1 VGELP
6 AADLVALLEGL
17 DAGIVLLKPIMGTSA
32 VVADAE
38 VVWTSHRARAAWGHA
53 PGALASDVLPDF
65 DEWIASASVAWRG
78 GSVRRLIEADSGRS
92 GWSRAI
98 SVIRRIGD
106 HLSEITLDRSG
117 DQELLSRIEQ
127 LESGY
132 RELLDELPL
141 TVISSLASRGELEY
155 VSPNAEALTGLPL
168 SSLRRLGD
176 WVKVVDPEAIEVA
189 GNVRQLLFEDGE
201 FEMPGRILHADGSYR
216 FVQFR
221 MVSRLPEPDEPRKFL
236 ITIRDVTE
244 QRRLQEQV
252 EESQRLASLSRTAGA
267 FGHEFSSLLQIIGGN
282 LDTIE
287 RAKSPE
293 ATEKAIA
300 AAREA
305 SGRATNLLTGLVA
318 FASARPGHLEPVSI
332 PQMCDV
338 TQDLLR
344 ERLPDNI
351 ALEIDMAQGLPLVL
365 VAPQAMQQIMF
376 QLVDNAAEAMPDGGR
391 ITITVREQ
399 PHAACHLTDDPGP
412 GCWVSVAV
420 ADTGR
425 GIERSRLGYVWEPF
439 HTTRTGPAARG
450 SGLGLSVV
458 HGGVHQYDGHV
469 TLESHVG
476 VGTTVTVYLQ
486 GVPGSVS

>member
-1 VGELP
+1 
-6 AADLVALLEGL
+6 
-17 DAGIVLLKPIMGTSA
+17 
-32 VVADAE
+32 
-38 VVWTSHRARAAWGHA
+38 
-53 PGALASDVLPDF
+53 
-65 DEWIASASVAWRG
+65 
-78 GSVRRLIEADSGRS
+78 
-92 GWSRAI
+92 
-98 SVIRRIGD
+98 
-106 HLSEITLDRSG
+106 
-117 DQELLSRIEQ
+117 
-127 LESGY
+127 
-132 RELLDELPL
+132 
-141 TVISSLASRGELEY
+141 
-155 VSPNAEALTGLPL
+155 
-168 SSLRRLGD
+168 
-176 WVKVVDPEAIEVA
+176 
-189 GNVRQLLFEDGE
+189 
-201 FEMPGRILHADGSYR
+201 
-216 FVQFR
+216 
-221 MVSRLPEPDEPRKFL
+221 
-236 ITIRDVTE
+236 
-244 QRRLQEQV
+244 
-252 EESQRLASLSRTAGA
+252 
-267 FGHEFSSLLQIIGGN
+267 
-282 LDTIE
+282 
-287 RAKSPE
+287 
-293 ATEKAIA
+293 
-300 AAREA
+300 
-305 SGRATNLLTGLVA
+305 
-318 FASARPGHLEPVSI
+318 
-332 PQMCDV
+332 MCDV